1 MPDENFLGR
10 GAAFPFS
17 VNAATGRIETSEGKQ
32 SVKESLFLIL
42 KTTVGERLLR
52 SDFGTTLN
60 NYAFM
65 AINPTNMQ
73 LLRREIINQIA
84 RCEPRIDDI
93 ELTADNSQ
101 EGVLLFNLRYTVR
114 EDNVP
119 ENLVFPFYLD
129 KAVDIGEQQEMKEEV
144 NLSDV
149 LESVGDYVNDEE
161 IDQ

>member
-1 MPDENFLGR
+1 MPDQNFLGR
-10 GAAFPFS
+10 GAAFPFV

-52 SDFGTTLN
+52 SEYGTNLN

-65 AINPTNMQ
+65 DINPTNMQ
-73 LLRREIINQIA
+73 MLRREIVNQIA

-93 ELTADNSQ
+93 ELTADNSR
-101 EGVLLFNLRYTVR
+101 EGMLLFNIEYTVR

-129 KAVDIGEQQEMKEEV
+129 KALETGENEENAGEADLADIM
-144 NLSDV
+144 
-149 LESVGDYVNDEE
+149 ESVGDYVNDDE
-161 IDQ
+161 ID

>member
-1 MPDENFLGR
+1 MPDETFLGR
-10 GAAFPFS
+10 GAAFPFA

-52 SDFGTTLN
+52 SDFGTSLN

-65 AINPTNMQ
+65 DINPTNMQ
-73 LLRREIINQIA
+73 MLRREIVNQIS

-93 ELTADNSQ
+93 EITADNSQ
-101 EGVLLFNLRYTVR
+101 EGVLLFNLEYTVR

-129 KAVDIGEQQEMKEEV
+129 TAADIEAENAENEEAD
-144 NLSDV
+144 LSDI
-149 LESVGDYVNDEE
+149 LESVGDFVNGEDTE
-161 IDQ
+161 